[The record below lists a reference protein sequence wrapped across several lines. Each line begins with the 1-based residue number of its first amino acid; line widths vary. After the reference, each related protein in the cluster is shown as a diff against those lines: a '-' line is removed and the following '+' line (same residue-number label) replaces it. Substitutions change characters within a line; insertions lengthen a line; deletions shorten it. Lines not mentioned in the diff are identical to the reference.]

1 MRVPVQSK
9 TTPIEISPQTNT
21 SFNISELANIKSLF
35 HIRLQYWLR
44 FEQSNKSDNKGKY
57 KCLSSL
63 MHEGYEKI
71 DDVRSPSLYTQN
83 LHQQRLCKALR
94 LMKLDQRRF
103 HTKLQDLR
111 NLTKTW
117 ISALLPFLGWDL
129 GSRLASQSC
138 SVGTW
143 SVASPREI
151 AR

>member
-1 MRVPVQSK
+1 VRVPVQSK

-35 HIRLQYWLR
+35 HIRFQYLLR
-44 FEQSNKSDNKGKY
+44 LEQSNKSDNKGKY

-83 LHQQRLCKALR
+83 LHQQRLCKALI

-103 HTKLQDLR
+103 HTKLRDLR
-111 NLTKTW
+111 NLTKTLRCLTW
-117 ISALLPFLGWDL
+117 ISALLPFLG
-129 GSRLASQSC
+129 
-138 SVGTW
+138 
-143 SVASPREI
+143 
-151 AR
+151 